1 MGYTKTMNA
10 KYDEPDWD
18 PKYVRMLDAVIE
30 YMDSIGSRENPSI
43 NQRDITIIQ
52 ALIEFYDFEVQDRQ
66 DILDVMD
73 DVKLR
78 VNEIEFTEEDDES
91 H

>member
-1 MGYTKTMNA
+1 MENEDYEFV
-10 KYDEPDWD
+10 EPEWD
-18 PKYVRMLDAVIE
+18 AKYVRMLDAVIE
-30 YMDSIGSRENPSI
+30 YMDNVGSRDEPKI

-52 ALIEFYDFEVQDRQ
+52 ALIEFYDFEVQDNQ

-73 DVKLR
+73 DVKVR
-78 VNEIEFTEEDDES
+78 VSQLDEKEK

>member
-1 MGYTKTMNA
+1 MNE
-10 KYDEPDWD
+10 DFEFVEPEWD
-18 PKYVRMLDAVIE
+18 PTYVRMLDAVIE
-30 YMDSIGSRENPSI
+30 YLDSVGQRDDIKI

-52 ALIEFYDFEVQDRQ
+52 ALIEFYDFEVTDKQ

-73 DVKLR
+73 DIKIR
-78 VNEIEFTEEDDES
+78 ANQIGEDDER

>member
-1 MGYTKTMNA
+1 MNS
-10 KYDEPDWD
+10 EFIESDWD
-18 PKYVRMLDAVIE
+18 PTYVRMLDAVIE

-52 ALIEFYDFEVQDRQ
+52 ALIEFYDFEVQDKQ

-73 DVKLR
+73 DVKIR
-78 VNEIEFTEEDDES
+78 ANELGDDDES
-91 H
+91 D

>member
-1 MGYTKTMNA
+1 MDNEEYEFLEPEWDA
-10 KYDEPDWD
+10 KY
-18 PKYVRMLDAVIE
+18 VQMLDAVIE
-30 YMDSIGSRENPSI
+30 YMDSIGQREVVAI

-52 ALIEFYDFEVQDRQ
+52 ALIEFYDFEVLDKQ

-73 DVKLR
+73 DVKTR
-78 VNEIEFTEEDDES
+78 VNELDFEDDDTET